1 MALTNT
7 QYDDIIRQYDDVRM
21 RHAQELED
29 RREAVYAA
37 LPAMQALDEEM
48 TSLSLKKAQQLL
60 EQPDAEGLDLGAAME
75 DIRRRRAALL
85 AEGGFAP
92 DYLEEEV
99 NCPICKDTGFVD
111 GKKCACF
118 RQKEIDLLYAQSNLQ
133 ETFSRENFSSFSLEY
148 YPEEGSP
155 SPREEAQ
162 HALALSH
169 AFVEN
174 FGAPDADR
182 NLCFYGSVGVGK
194 TFLTH
199 CIAKELLARGRSVI
213 YQPSYELFDQL
224 GRYTFDSE
232 KELEEAHSALFSCDL
247 LIIDDLGTELINSF
261 TASQLFL
268 LMNEREIRKKAT
280 ILSTNIP
287 PEDFADTFSERVSSR
302 LLGAYKLIHLS
313 GKDIRILK
321 KLTGG
326 Q

>member
-7 QYDDIIRQYDDVRM
+7 QYDEIIRQYDDVRL
-21 RHAQELED
+21 RHAQELEE
-29 RREAVYAA
+29 RREKVYTA

-48 TSLSLKKAQQLL
+48 TSLSLTKAQQLL
-60 EQPDAEGLDLGAAME
+60 DGTEGDALDLEAAME
-75 DIRRRRAALL
+75 DIRERRAALL

-92 DYLEEEV
+92 DCLEAEV
-99 NCPICKDTGFVD
+99 DCPLCLDTGFVD
-111 GKKCACF
+111 GEKCACF

-133 ETFSRENFSSFSLEY
+133 STFANENFEAFSLDY

-155 SPREEAQ
+155 SPREEAR
-162 HALALSH
+162 HALAISQ
-169 AFVEN
+169 AFVKE

-182 NLCFYGSVGVGK
+182 NLCFYGNVGVGK

-199 CIAKELLARGRSVI
+199 CIAQELLAMGRSVV

-224 GRYTFDSE
+224 GRYTFDSAQ
-232 KELEEAHSALFSCDL
+232 ELEEAHSALFTCDL

-268 LMNEREIRKKAT
+268 IMNERELRRKAT

-302 LLGAYKLIHLS
+302 LLGAYKLIRLS

-321 KLTGG
+321 KLAGG